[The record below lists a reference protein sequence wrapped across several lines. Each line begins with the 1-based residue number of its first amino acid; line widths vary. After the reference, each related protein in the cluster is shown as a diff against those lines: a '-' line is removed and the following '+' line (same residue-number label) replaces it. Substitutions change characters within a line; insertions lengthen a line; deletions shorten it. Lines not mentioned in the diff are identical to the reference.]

1 MSQRHKDAVA
11 IADGA
16 CNPPAIA
23 NAICRGLNEIREN
36 PEGWST
42 HEMTD
47 DPAIKLM
54 ASQLA
59 YLTGVW
65 GGVSNFA
72 RGADFRECY
81 DTCLAMSAPAFVP
94 DDMHGFTPPSRID
107 P

>member
-16 CNPPAIA
+16 CNPLAIA
-23 NAICRGLNEIREN
+23 NSICRALNEIREN

-47 DPAIKLM
+47 DPAVKLM

-59 YLTGVW
+59 YLTQVCGVACRTSPA
-65 GGVSNFA
+65 VP
-72 RGADFRECY
+72 
-81 DTCLAMSAPAFVP
+81 TSASATTPASP
-94 DDMHGFTPPSRID
+94 
-107 P
+107 